1 MSERGKIQSQRSL
14 FVNGAIVVFLAAVMF
29 ALSTL
34 FVVIEGREALVSRF
48 GRLVTGADDKIQIYQ
63 PGLHFHVPVI
73 DSVKMI
79 DMRLQGFLV
88 PSERIYTQEQ
98 KNVRVDYYVRYV
110 VEDVQRFYL
119 STGGSFYKANLI
131 LRGKINDTLREEIGK
146 RQLNDVI
153 TGQRGDIM
161 TTLRAKSHES
171 AKNIGIKVIDVR
183 IVKLDYP
190 QEVSQSVYTRMRE
203 ARERMATM
211 YRSEGDSES
220 EIIRAKGDADVVRIL
235 AKAKQEAADIRA
247 TGDAKAAEIYTDAYA
262 RNKDFFDFLRTMELY
277 DRTIGNQETMLL
289 DMQSMKIF
297 DRFLGKSTKTQ

>member
-1 MSERGKIQSQRSL
+1 MATHNQDST
-14 FVNGAIVVFLAAVMF
+14 VFTTRVIAVLVILLLG
-29 ALSTL
+29 LSTI
-34 FVVIEGREALVSRF
+34 FVVQEGKKSLVSRF
-48 GRLVTGADDKIQIYQ
+48 GKLMMADGAILVFK
-63 PGLHFHVPVI
+63 PGVHFHVPFV
-73 DSVKMI
+73 DSVKTI

-110 VEDVQRFYL
+110 VDDVERFYL
-119 STGGSFYKANLI
+119 RTGGSIYKANMI

-161 TTLRAKSHES
+161 QTLREKSNQS
-171 AKNIGIKVIDVR
+171 AQNIGIKVIDVR

-190 QEVSQSVYTRMRE
+190 QEVSQSVFIRMRE

-220 EIIRAKGDADVVRIL
+220 DVIRAKGDAEVVRIM
-235 AKAKQEAADIRA
+235 AKSKQAAADIRA
-247 TGDAKAAEIYTDAYA
+247 EGDAKAAEVYHQAYSK
-262 RNKDFFDFLRTMELY
+262 NLSFFEFMRRMELY
-277 DRTIGNQETMLL
+277 DYTLKDNETMLMDL
-289 DMQSMKIF
+289 NSFRAFDQLIDGQSPKK
-297 DRFLGKSTKTQ
+297 RTQ

>member
-1 MSERGKIQSQRSL
+1 MSENNQESTVFTTRVI
-14 FVNGAIVVFLAAVMF
+14 IVLVILLMG
-29 ALSTL
+29 LSTL
-34 FVVIEGREALVSRF
+34 FVVQEGRRALVSRF
-48 GRLVTGADDKIQIYQ
+48 GKLMTTDGKIQVFK
-63 PGLHFHVPVI
+63 PGLHFHIPLI
-73 DSVKMI
+73 DSVKTI

-110 VEDVQRFYL
+110 VSDVERFYL
-119 STGGSFYKANLI
+119 RTGGSIYKANMI

-161 TTLRAKSHES
+161 QTLREKSHQS
-171 AKNIGIKVIDVR
+171 AQNIGIKVIDVR

-190 QEVSQSVYTRMRE
+190 QEVSQSVFIRMRE

-220 EIIRAKGDADVVRIL
+220 DIIRAKGDAEVVRIM
-235 AKAKQEAADIRA
+235 AKSKQTAADIRA
-247 TGDAKAAEIYTDAYA
+247 EGDAKAAEIYHQAYSQ
-262 RNKDFFDFLRTMELY
+262 NVNFFEFMRRMELY
-277 DRTIGNQETMLL
+277 NYTLKDNETMLMDL
-289 DMQSMKIF
+289 SSFRAYDQLIDGQSSKK
-297 DRFLGKSTKTQ
+297 RTQ

>member
-1 MSERGKIQSQRSL
+1 MATQNQDSTVFTTR
-14 FVNGAIVVFLAAVMF
+14 IVIALVIILIG
-29 ALSTL
+29 LSTI
-34 FVVIEGREALVSRF
+34 FVVQEGRRALVSRF
-48 GRLVTGADDKIQIYQ
+48 GKLMTTDGSIQVFK
-63 PGLHFHVPVI
+63 PGLHFHIPFV
-73 DSVKMI
+73 DSVKTI

-110 VEDVQRFYL
+110 VDDVERFYL
-119 STGGSFYKANLI
+119 RTGGSIYKANMI

-161 TTLRAKSHES
+161 QTLREKSNQS
-171 AKNIGIKVIDVR
+171 AENIGIKVIDVR

-190 QEVSQSVYTRMRE
+190 QEVSQSVFIRMRE

-220 EIIRAKGDADVVRIL
+220 DIIRAKGDADVVRIM
-235 AKAKQEAADIRA
+235 AKSKQAAADIRA
-247 TGDAKAAEIYTDAYA
+247 AGDAKAAEIYHQAYSK
-262 RNKDFFDFLRTMELY
+262 NLSFFEFMRRMELY
-277 DRTIGNQETMLL
+277 DYTLKDNETMLMDL
-289 DMQSMKIF
+289 KSFRAF
-297 DRFLGKSTKTQ
+297 DQLVDGQVPKKRTS

>member
-1 MSERGKIQSQRSL
+1 MATQNQDST
-14 FVNGAIVVFLAAVMF
+14 VFTTRVITALVIILIG
-29 ALSTL
+29 LSTI
-34 FVVIEGREALVSRF
+34 FVVQEGRRALVSRF
-48 GRLVTGADDKIQIYQ
+48 GKLMTTNGSIQVFK
-63 PGLHFHVPVI
+63 PGLHFHIPFV
-73 DSVKMI
+73 DSVKTI

-110 VEDVQRFYL
+110 VDDVERFYL
-119 STGGSFYKANLI
+119 RTGGSIYKANMI

-161 TTLRAKSHES
+161 QTLREKSNQS
-171 AKNIGIKVIDVR
+171 AENIGIKVIDVR

-190 QEVSQSVYTRMRE
+190 QEVSQSVFIRMRE

-220 EIIRAKGDADVVRIL
+220 DIIRAKGDADVVRIM
-235 AKAKQEAADIRA
+235 AKSKQAAADIRA
-247 TGDAKAAEIYTDAYA
+247 AGDAKAAEIYHQAYSK
-262 RNKDFFDFLRTMELY
+262 NLSFFEFMRRMELY
-277 DRTIGNQETMLL
+277 DYTLKDNETMLMDL
-289 DMQSMKIF
+289 KSFRAF
-297 DRFLGKSTKTQ
+297 DQLVDGQVPKKRTS

>member
-1 MSERGKIQSQRSL
+1 MATQNQDSTVFTTRIIIAL
-14 FVNGAIVVFLAAVMF
+14 VIVLIG
-29 ALSTL
+29 LSTI
-34 FVVIEGREALVSRF
+34 FVVQEGRRALVSRF
-48 GRLVTGADDKIQIYQ
+48 GRLMTTDGSIQVFK
-63 PGLHFHVPVI
+63 PGLHFHIPFV
-73 DSVKMI
+73 DSVKTI

-110 VEDVQRFYL
+110 VDDVERFYL
-119 STGGSFYKANLI
+119 RTGGSIYKANMI

-161 TTLRAKSHES
+161 QTLREKSNQS
-171 AKNIGIKVIDVR
+171 AENIGIKVIDVR

-190 QEVSQSVYTRMRE
+190 QEVSQSVFIRMRE

-220 EIIRAKGDADVVRIL
+220 DIIRAKGDADVVRIM
-235 AKAKQEAADIRA
+235 AKSKQAAADIRA
-247 TGDAKAAEIYTDAYA
+247 AGDAKAAEIYHQAYSK
-262 RNKDFFDFLRTMELY
+262 NLSFFEFMRRMELY
-277 DRTIGNQETMLL
+277 DYTLKDNETMLMDL
-289 DMQSMKIF
+289 KSFRVF
-297 DRFLGKSTKTQ
+297 DQLVDGQVPKKRTS

>member
-1 MSERGKIQSQRSL
+1 MATQNQDST
-14 FVNGAIVVFLAAVMF
+14 VFTTRVIIALVIILIG
-29 ALSTL
+29 LSTI
-34 FVVIEGREALVSRF
+34 FVVQEGRRALVSRF
-48 GRLVTGADDKIQIYQ
+48 GKLMTTNGSIQVFK
-63 PGLHFHVPVI
+63 PGLHFHIPFV
-73 DSVKMI
+73 DSVKTI

-110 VEDVQRFYL
+110 VDDVERFYL
-119 STGGSFYKANLI
+119 RTGGSIYKANMI

-161 TTLRAKSHES
+161 QTLREKSNQS
-171 AKNIGIKVIDVR
+171 AENIGIKVIDVR

-190 QEVSQSVYTRMRE
+190 QEVSQSVFIRMRE

-220 EIIRAKGDADVVRIL
+220 DIIRAKGDADVVRIM
-235 AKAKQEAADIRA
+235 AKSKQAAADIRA
-247 TGDAKAAEIYTDAYA
+247 AGDARAAEIYHQAYS
-262 RNKDFFDFLRTMELY
+262 RNLSFFEFMRRMELY
-277 DRTIGNQETMLL
+277 DYTLKDNETMLMDL
-289 DMQSMKIF
+289 KSFRAF
-297 DRFLGKSTKTQ
+297 DQLVDGQVPKKRTS

>member
-1 MSERGKIQSQRSL
+1 MATQNQDST
-14 FVNGAIVVFLAAVMF
+14 VFTTHVIIALVIILIG
-29 ALSTL
+29 LSTI
-34 FVVIEGREALVSRF
+34 FVVQEGRRALVSRF
-48 GRLVTGADDKIQIYQ
+48 GKLMTTNGSIQVFK
-63 PGLHFHVPVI
+63 PGLHFHIPFV
-73 DSVKMI
+73 DSVKTI

-110 VEDVQRFYL
+110 VDDVERFYL
-119 STGGSFYKANLI
+119 RTGGSIYKANMI

-161 TTLRAKSHES
+161 QTLREKSNQS
-171 AKNIGIKVIDVR
+171 AENIGIKVIDVR

-190 QEVSQSVYTRMRE
+190 QEVSQSVFIRMRE

-220 EIIRAKGDADVVRIL
+220 DIIRAKGDADVVRIM
-235 AKAKQEAADIRA
+235 AKSKQAAADIRA
-247 TGDAKAAEIYTDAYA
+247 AGDAKAAEIYHQAYSK
-262 RNKDFFDFLRTMELY
+262 NLSFFEFMRRMELY
-277 DRTIGNQETMLL
+277 DYTLKDNETMLMDL
-289 DMQSMKIF
+289 KSFRAF
-297 DRFLGKSTKTQ
+297 DQLVDGQVPKKRTS